1 MSRTAALLC
10 AVLCL
15 GAARAS
21 AQSQPPSQV
30 VATGYGEITLNPDQ
44 AAVAVALDTHS
55 PTASAAATENAARV
69 AAIRAALLRLGVPA
83 DSITTSGY
91 TVGRDIEY
99 DSGGRTRVVGYVATN
114 GMRIRLHRIDQ
125 VGPVIDAALAAG
137 ATRIDG
143 VQFSSSAAGRA
154 RREALARAVAEA
166 RLDGETMARAGGG
179 SLGEVLEIT
188 TTATPTPMVTT
199 NGVDGYVNVRGN
211 GATSLTPA
219 DIRVTAAARVRWT
232 FVHN

>member
-1 MSRTAALLC
+1 MSRNTTLLC
-10 AVLCL
+10 AALCL

-55 PTASAAATENAARV
+55 PTASAAATENASRV

-99 DSGGRTRVVGYVATN
+99 DNGRSRVVGYVATN

-125 VGPVIDAALAAG
+125 VGAVIDAALAAG

-188 TTATPTPMVTT
+188 TTATPTPMVST